1 MSRLRRTA
9 LLAGLLAILTAC
21 GAAGTPGSS
30 SMSAATAASAV
41 TEIVDEPAAATTT
54 AVPTPETDPPPV
66 SAMMESLRLAGER
79 FATAGDPDAPI
90 TVVEFSDFG

>member
-9 LLAGLLAILTAC
+9 LPVGLLAILTAC

-30 SMSAATAASAV
+30 SMSAATPAPAT

-66 SAMMESLRLAGER
+66 TAMMESLRLAGER
-79 FATAGDPDAPI
+79 FATSGDPDAPI

>member
-1 MSRLRRTA
+1 MIRLLRIA
-9 LLAGLLAILTAC
+9 ILGGLLATLTAC

-30 SMSAATAASAV
+30 SMSAATAAPAV
-41 TEIVDEPAAATTT
+41 SEIVDEPAAATTT